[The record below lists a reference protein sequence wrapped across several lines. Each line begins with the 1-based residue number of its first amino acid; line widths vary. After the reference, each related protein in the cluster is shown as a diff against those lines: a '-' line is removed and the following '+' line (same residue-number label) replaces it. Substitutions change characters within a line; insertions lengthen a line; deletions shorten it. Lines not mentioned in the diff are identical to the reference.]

1 MTEPL
6 PGLDS
11 PLVTWG
17 RGIPP
22 SDRPDVR
29 YGSVLS
35 GALRRGLLVRIGSSG
50 GGAYDFGIGSTLRH
64 FRGLSASSTSLLAA
78 RVAASKDLTNT
89 LLRRGGIPVPCSMT
103 VHSLEEAHNVAD
115 QFGFPVVLKPVGGN
129 KGRSVYVNIQNHH
142 DLDRIYPLIPASP
155 RDGVQ
160 IEEHLTGNDYR
171 LLVVDGRT
179 IAVNQR
185 FPPVVVG
192 DGHQTVRQLIEDL
205 NRDPQRTPSMA
216 TPLQPITIND
226 QTVETL
232 RSFGLALDDRLESG
246 RTIPVKSTS
255 NVSTGG
261 STTDV
266 TDDLHPDN
274 AAVAGLAAR
283 IIGLDIAGVDLIL
296 PHISRSIWET
306 GGGIIEINSG
316 PGLVDHY
323 NPVEGSP
330 RDIGTPIIT
339 MLYPEG
345 APTRIP
351 VIAVMPSRESQRICQ
366 TLAEH
371 LTLSGKRVGLST
383 SQRLVIDRVELP
395 VSRDPADRIRA
406 VFANPTTDIA
416 VIEIDASRPAGTID
430 LLRSCSIAV
439 IPVRSDVLS
448 PRGEPI
454 ETDLLERT
462 RCSGGS
468 VVIHSGAMTR
478 PSASFD
484 QDLKFI
490 DYDPSTINLNLPPSR
505 WVDRLASFEG
515 VSPDIS
521 LPVVAALHLLEDQY
535 IVSSP

>member
-11 PLVTWG
+11 PLIVWA
-17 RGIPP
+17 RGIAP

-29 YGSVLS
+29 YGSLLS
-35 GALRRGLLVRIGSSG
+35 GALKRGLLVRIGTSG
-50 GGAYDFGIGSTLRH
+50 GGAYDFGTGSTLKR
-64 FRGLSASSTSLLAA
+64 FRSLSASSTSLLAA
-78 RVAASKDLTNT
+78 RIAGSKDLTNT
-89 LLRRGGIPVPCSMT
+89 LLRRGGIPVPRSMT
-103 VHSLEEAHNVAD
+103 VHSVEEAHNVANLV
-115 QFGFPVVLKPVGGN
+115 GFPVVLKPVHGN

-142 DLDRIYPLIPASP
+142 DLDRIYLRIPTSP
-155 RDGVQ
+155 KTGVQ

-192 DGHQTVRQLIEDL
+192 DGHQTIRQLIDDL
-205 NRDPQRTPSMA
+205 NRDPQRTPA
-216 TPLQPITIND
+216 WTTPLQPVDVND
-226 QTVETL
+226 QTIETL
-232 RSFGLALDDRLESG
+232 RSFALDLDDVLEPG
-246 RTIPVKSTS
+246 RPIPVKSTS

-323 NPVEGSP
+323 NPVEGTP
-330 RDIGTPIIT
+330 RDIGTPIIS

-351 VIAVMPSRESQRICQ
+351 VIAVIPSQESHHICQ
-366 TLAEH
+366 TLAEQ
-371 LTLSGKRVGLST
+371 LTALRETGWSLLGPEARDRSGRT
-383 SQRLVIDRVELP
+383 
-395 VSRDPADRIRA
+395 
-406 VFANPTTDIA
+406 
-416 VIEIDASRPAGTID
+416 
-430 LLRSCSIAV
+430 
-439 IPVRSDVLS
+439 
-448 PRGEPI
+448 PRFP
-454 ETDLLERT
+454 
-462 RCSGGS
+462 
-468 VVIHSGAMTR
+468 
-478 PSASFD
+478 
-484 QDLKFI
+484 
-490 DYDPSTINLNLPPSR
+490 
-505 WVDRLASFEG
+505 
-515 VSPDIS
+515 
-521 LPVVAALHLLEDQY
+521 
-535 IVSSP
+535 